1 MAIDCDYK
9 PPREG
14 TEMLIKTVRSR
25 LHAQMKY
32 AAIER
37 Y

>member
-1 MAIDCDYK
+1 MAIDCDYR

-25 LHAQMKY
+25 LRVQMKY
-32 AAIER
+32 AAIEQ